1 MCIRD
6 SLSAGQQGNADA
18 QYNLGIFYR
27 LGIGVNQDFQE
38 SLNWYK
44 LASKQGHTA
53 SQNNLSLLYE
63 EGIATR
69 QDILDAIKFYRC
81 GN

>member
-6 SLSAGQQGNADA
+6 
-18 QYNLGIFYR
+18 R
-27 LGIGVNQDFQE
+27 GIGVNQDFQE

-53 SQNNLSLLYE
+53 AQNNLSLLFE

>member
-1 MCIRD
+1 
-6 SLSAGQQGNADA
+6 
-18 QYNLGIFYR
+18 
-27 LGIGVNQDFQE
+27 
-38 SLNWYK
+38 

-53 SQNNLSLLYE
+53 AQNNLSLLYE

>member
-1 MCIRD
+1 MK
-6 SLSAGQQGNADA
+6 SHLNADA

-27 LGIGVNQDFQE
+27 LGIGINQDFQE

-53 SQNNLSLLYE
+53 AQNNLSLLYE

-81 GN
+81 DN